1 MLFLMQKSFKCFKL
15 EGVME
20 SYIIRI
26 YRYENNNPRSFVGV
40 VEEVGVPEK
49 RAFTNL
55 EELWNILNFKNSKGG
70 GDDSGSFGVG
80 NLGGF

>member
-1 MLFLMQKSFKCFKL
+1 L
-15 EGVME
+15 EGVLE

-55 EELWNILNFKNSKGG
+55 EELWDILKFKNSREG
-70 GDDSGSFGVG
+70 GDDSGSFGFG
-80 NLGGF
+80 NFGGL